1 MRKWLV
7 FLLTLVLSLPLPLM
21 AEEAVQQVLGA
32 ANEQQAS
39 SQQANPQVHENS
51 DDYFLGTGDRIEII
65 VYGEPDMSM
74 KFKVSKSGVVNFP
87 YIGEVVIAGRTPSA
101 IETEI
106 EERLRGDYLLNP
118 MVTINMESFRL
129 FYIFGEV
136 TSPNGYEFQPRLTVE
151 QAIAIAGGFTD
162 RADRDDIS
170 IRSGAT
176 NEVIE
181 DVELTHPVQPG
192 DTVIVEQSFF

>member
-7 FLLTLVLSLPLPLM
+7 FLLTLVMSLSSM
-21 AEEAVQQVLGA
+21 AEETVLQGSGA
-32 ANEQQAS
+32 ENEQQAS
-39 SQQANPQVHENS
+39 SQQVNPQVQENL
-51 DDYFLGTGDRIEII
+51 DDYLLGTGDRIEII

-74 KFKVSKSGVVNFP
+74 KFKVSKSGMVNFP

-162 RADRDDIS
+162 RADRGDIS
-170 IRSGAT
+170 IRSGTT

>member
-1 MRKWLV
+1 
-7 FLLTLVLSLPLPLM
+7 M

-39 SQQANPQVHENS
+39 SQQANPQVHENL
-51 DDYFLGTGDRIEII
+51 DDYLLGTGDRIEII
-65 VYGEPDMSM
+65 IYGEPDMSM

>member
-1 MRKWLV
+1 MSV
-7 FLLTLVLSLPLPLM
+7 PLM
-21 AEEAVQQVLGA
+21 AGEVAKNGTNA
-32 ANEQQAS
+32 TSEQQTDP
-39 SQQANPQVHENS
+39 QQADSQVHENL
-51 DDYFLGTGDRIEII
+51 DDYLLGTGDRIEII

-87 YIGEVVIAGRTPSA
+87 YIGEVVIAGRPPSA

-118 MVTINMESFRL
+118 SVTINMEAFRL

-162 RADRDDIS
+162 RADRGDIS
-170 IRSGAT
+170 IRSGTT